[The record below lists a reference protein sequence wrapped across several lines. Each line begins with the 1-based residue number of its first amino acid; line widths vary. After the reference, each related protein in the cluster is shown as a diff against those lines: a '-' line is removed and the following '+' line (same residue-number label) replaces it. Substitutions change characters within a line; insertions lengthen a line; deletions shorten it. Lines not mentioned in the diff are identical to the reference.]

1 MTDIARLINS
11 IKRRTSSAR
20 ELGYDVLFVALDD
33 LDVLA
38 DSLETALHAN
48 AGQATY
54 IEQLQDI
61 KHQLELK
68 LAKQVVPVVPDF
80 KKLAREL
87 VDNLVDCGG
96 LDEGVKEKYLEW
108 AEKTCRTAM
117 LAAAP
122 QEVDR
127 G

>member
-1 MTDIARLINS
+1 MTDITRLINS

-20 ELGYDVLFVALDD
+20 ELGYDALFVVLDD

-38 DSLETALHAN
+38 DSLETALRAN

-68 LAKQVVPVVPDF
+68 LAKPVVPDF

-108 AEKTCRTAM
+108 VEKTCRTAM

>member
-38 DSLETALHAN
+38 DSLETALRAN
-48 AGQATY
+48 AAQAAH

-61 KHQLELK
+61 KRQLELK
-68 LAKQVVPVVPDF
+68 LTKPVVPVVPDF